1 MLLVKCRHRCVVD
14 AIKMNVVAV
23 LLVGQARALLL
34 LQWHVLSCCY
44 RYSRATFDFL
54 LSRLSVP
61 QFDSQFCSFPLSTRT
76 FNVT

>member
-1 MLLVKCRHRCVVD
+1 MLLVKYRHRCVVD